1 MIFLTDFILGLFLKD
16 YKKAL
21 KDAKSTKGAASIA
34 IIPDE
39 KERTRLGVVSGIVGI
54 ILNIILSVFKM
65 IFGALTKSVSIIAD
79 GANNIFDAI
88 SSIIN
93 LVGFKISGKPA
104 DDEHP
109 FGHGRVEYISALT
122 LAFFIL
128 IMGVELIKTSFDKF
142 TNPETVIFSTPA
154 VIVLVLSIFAKIWL
168 ALFNRK
174 VGKMMNSVAVNAVV
188 ADSIGDIAATTCS
201 LIALIASKFTDL
213 PVDAF
218 MGIVVAL
225 VIIYAGI
232 GIIKDTMG
240 PLLGEP
246 PDKDL
251 VIELETLVLSY
262 EGVVGIH
269 DLVLHS
275 YGHGKIYGSLHA
287 EVPADVDILHSHDT
301 IDLIE
306 KSVYEKLGIE
316 ISIHMDPI
324 INDERTHE
332 LKEKTAD
339 IVKEIDAGSTIHDFR
354 IVEGPTHTN
363 LIFDAVLP
371 RNSSLN
377 EIEFK
382 NEVEKAIK
390 QLGEKYFTVV
400 NIDRSYIASSK

>member
-1 MIFLTDFILGLFLKD
+1 MTDFLLGLFIAD
-16 YKKAL
+16 YKKAV
-21 KDAKSTKGAASIA
+21 KESRKNKGAASIA
-34 IIPDE
+34 IILGE
-39 KERTRLGVVSGIVGI
+39 KDRLRLGVVSGVVGI
-54 ILNIILSVFKM
+54 ILNIVLSVFKM
-65 IFGALTKSVSIIAD
+65 IFGALTKSVSIVAD

-88 SSIIN
+88 SSVIN

-128 IMGVELIKTSFDKF
+128 IMGIELIKTSVDKF
-142 TNPETVIFSTPA
+142 TNPEAVIFSVPA
-154 VIVLVLSIFAKIWL
+154 VVVLVFSIFAKIWL

-174 VGKMMNSVAVNAVV
+174 VGKMMNSVAVDAVV

-201 LIALIASKFTDL
+201 LIALVASKFTDL
-213 PVDAF
+213 PVDAV

-246 PDKDL
+246 PDREI
-251 VIELETLVLSY
+251 VAQLEDLVLSF
-262 EGVVGIH
+262 EGIVGIH

-306 KSVYEKLGIE
+306 RQVAEKLGIE

-324 INDERTHE
+324 INDERTHA
-332 LKEKTAD
+332 LKDTVTA
-339 IVKEIDAGSTIHDFR
+339 IVRKISPESTIHDFR
-354 IVEGPTHTN
+354 IVDGPTHTN

-371 RNSSLN
+371 RSSPLTETEFRNS
-377 EIEFK
+377 
-382 NEVEKAIK
+382 VEKAVKLIDK
-390 QLGEKYFTVV
+390 KYFTVI
-400 NIDRSYIASSK
+400 NIDRSYTL

>member
-1 MIFLTDFILGLFLKD
+1 MVGFNSGFGAC
-16 YKKAL
+16 KAGAHF
-21 KDAKSTKGAASIA
+21 KHMSAKA
-34 IIPDE
+34 
-39 KERTRLGVVSGIVGI
+39 VFV
-54 ILNIILSVFKM
+54 SVFKM
-65 IFGALTKSVSIIAD
+65 IFGAITKSVSIVAD

-93 LVGFKISGKPA
+93 LIGFKISGKPA

-128 IMGVELIKTSFDKF
+128 IMGVELIKTSVDKF
-142 TNPETVIFSTPA
+142 TNPEAVIFSVPA
-154 VIVLVLSIFAKIWL
+154 VVVLVFSIVAKIWL

-174 VGKMMNSVAVNAVV
+174 VGKLMNSVAVNAVV

-213 PVDAF
+213 PIDAV

-225 VIIYAGI
+225 VIVYAGV

-246 PDKDL
+246 PDKEL
-251 VIELETLVLSY
+251 VAELEELVMSF
-262 EGVVGIH
+262 EGIVGIH

-287 EVPADVDILHSHDT
+287 EVPADTDILHSHDT

-306 KSVYEKLGIE
+306 RHVQEKLGIE

-324 INDERTHE
+324 LNDERTHA
-332 LKEKTAD
+332 LREKVSD
-339 IVKEIDAGSTIHDFR
+339 IVRKIETQATIHDFR
-354 IVEGPTHTN
+354 IVDGPTHTN

-371 RNSSLN
+371 RSSALSEN
-377 EIEFK
+377 EFR
-382 NEVEKAIK
+382 NAVEKSVK
-390 QLGEKYFTVV
+390 MLGENYFTVI
-400 NIDRSYIASSK
+400 NIDRSYTPSSK

>member
-1 MIFLTDFILGLFLKD
+1 MSDFLLGLFIAD
-16 YKKAL
+16 YKKAVNESR
-21 KDAKSTKGAASIA
+21 KTKGAAA
-34 IIPDE
+34 IGIILGE
-39 KERTRLGVVSGIVGI
+39 KDRLRLGVVSGVVGI
-54 ILNIILSVFKM
+54 ILNIVLSVFKM
-65 IFGALTKSVSIIAD
+65 IFGALTKSVSIVAD

-88 SSIIN
+88 SSVIN

-109 FGHGRVEYISALT
+109 FGHGRIEYISALT

-128 IMGVELIKTSFDKF
+128 IMGVELIKTSVDKF
-142 TNPETVIFSTPA
+142 TNPEAVIFSVPA
-154 VIVLVLSIFAKIWL
+154 VVVLVFSIFAKIWL

-174 VGKMMNSVAVNAVV
+174 VGKMMNSVAVDAVV

-201 LIALIASKFTDL
+201 LIALVASKFTDL
-213 PVDAF
+213 PVDAV

-246 PDKDL
+246 PDREI
-251 VIELETLVLSY
+251 VAQLEELVLSF
-262 EGVVGIH
+262 EGIVGIH

-306 KSVYEKLGIE
+306 RQVAEKLGIE

-324 INDERTHE
+324 INDERTHA
-332 LKEKTAD
+332 LKDSVTAV
-339 IVKEIDAGSTIHDFR
+339 VKKISPESTIHDFR
-354 IVEGPTHTN
+354 IVDGPTHTN

-371 RNSSLN
+371 RSSSLTEN
-377 EIEFK
+377 EFRTA
-382 NEVEKAIK
+382 VEKSVK
-390 QLGEKYFTVV
+390 QIDKKYFTVI
-400 NIDRSYIASSK
+400 NIDRSYTL